1 MVRRLLE
8 KTELDAV
15 KGLFVTMRPELLHAS
30 CRRETT
36 THFRTT
42 QQLFCSLQ
50 HREPEEETCEPL
62 LEDGLV
68 GKLLHLDRFPFLNVS
83 LGSEIYS
90 RPLVGSVG
98 FMEKKKKTL

>member
-8 KTELDAV
+8 KTESDAV
-15 KGLFVTMRPELLHAS
+15 KGLFVTMCPELQHAS

-36 THFRTT
+36 TRFRTT

-62 LEDGLV
+62 LEDDL
-68 GKLLHLDRFPFLNVS
+68 GKLLHLDRFPFLNLNVS
-83 LGSEIYS
+83 LGAEIYS
-90 RPLVGSVG
+90 RPAVLNC
-98 FMEKKKKTL
+98 

>member
-15 KGLFVTMRPELLHAS
+15 KGPFVTMRPELLHAS
-30 CRRETT
+30 CRRGTT

-42 QQLFCSLQ
+42 QHLFCS

-62 LEDGLV
+62 LEDDLL
-68 GKLLHLDRFPFLNVS
+68 GKLTSRH
-83 LGSEIYS
+83 YS
-90 RPLVGSVG
+90 I
-98 FMEKKKKTL
+98 